1 MSGYGT
7 LLEELSGARL
17 AVPFELLGLKPA
29 ENGRGLRLLAWQPD
43 VDTIDVIDARD
54 RKNLGTM
61 SRLPDSDL
69 FELVMPRRRKLFP
82 YTLRL
87 HRGGDQQE
95 IWDPY
100 QFAMLLEQHT
110 IADRNRLHHC
120 LGSQIITCR
129 IPRAGEVTG
138 VFFAVYAPSARSVS
152 VVGDFN
158 AWDGRRHPMQSGSD
172 GIWRL
177 FLPGVG
183 AGALYKYEVRAP
195 DGELLPRKADPYARF
210 FEQSPGNASIVCAPD
225 NYEWQDDAWRD
236 RDAGNPLQQPLAA
249 YEVHLGSWRHHD
261 GRACSYRELA
271 DSLVTYVSDLGYTH
285 IELLPVT
292 EHPFSGSWGYQ
303 PTGLFAPTSRF
314 GPPDDFRY
322 FIDCCHQAGLGV
334 ILDGVPAH
342 FPSDDMG
349 LGRFDGTPLY
359 EHPDPRRGWHPD
371 WDTHVYDFGR
381 EYVQDFLVSSALCWL
396 EDYHI
401 DGIRV
406 DAVAS
411 MLYLDYS
418 RGPGE
423 WVPNQFGGNENLE
436 AIQFLRRLNETVYRE
451 CPKAMTIAEESTAWP
466 KVSRPTYEGGL
477 GFGFKWNMG
486 WMHDTLHYMSLDP
499 IYRKHHHNDI
509 TFSLIYAYNEN
520 FLLPLSHDE
529 VVHGKGSLL
538 GKMPGDH
545 WQQFAN
551 LRLYYAFMY
560 AHPGKKMLFMG
571 GEIAQRK
578 EWNHD
583 AELEWG
589 VLDDPLHRGVQQL
602 VRDLNSIYVDEPAL
616 FELDQWPEG
625 FEWIDLSDT
634 EASIVSFARY
644 AQDRRRHIVVVCNMT
659 PVVRDAYRVGVPAAG
674 LYREI
679 LNTDA
684 DMYGGGNVGNL
695 GAVRTED
702 IACHNRAQSLIIRL
716 PPLAAVWFAF
726 EPAESDSD

>member
-1 MSGYGT
+1 MSRYGA

-29 ENGRGLRLLAWQPD
+29 ENGRGLRLLVWQPD

-54 RKNLGTM
+54 CKNLGTM

-82 YTLRL
+82 YMLRL
-87 HRGGDQQE
+87 RRGDDQQE

-100 QFAMLLEQHT
+100 QFAVLLEQHT
-110 IADRNRLHHC
+110 VADRNRLHHY
-120 LGSQIITCR
+120 LGSHVTGCR
-129 IPRAGEVTG
+129 IPRAGTVTG
-138 VFFAVYAPSARSVS
+138 AFFAVYAPSARSVS

-177 FLPGVG
+177 FLPGIG
-183 AGALYKYEVRAP
+183 PGALYKYEVRAP

-210 FEQSPGNASIVCAPD
+210 YEQSPGNASIVCGPD
-225 NYEWQDDAWRD
+225 DFQWQDDAWRG
-236 RDAGNPLQQPLAA
+236 RDVGDPLQQPLAA

-261 GRACSYRELA
+261 TRPYSYRELA
-271 DSLVTYVSDLGYTH
+271 DSLVSYVSDLGYTH
-285 IELLPVT
+285 LELLPVT

-322 FIDCCHQAGLGV
+322 FVDRCHQAGLGV
-334 ILDGVPAH
+334 ILDWVPAH

-371 WDTHVYDFGR
+371 WNTHVYDFGR

-396 EDYHI
+396 EDYHV

-509 TFSLIYAYNEN
+509 TFGLIYAYNEN

-538 GKMPGDH
+538 GKMPGDR

-571 GEIAQRK
+571 AEIAQRK
-578 EWNHD
+578 EWDHD
-583 AELEWG
+583 SELDWG

-602 VRDLNSIYVDEPAL
+602 VRDLNSIYVEEPAL

-644 AQDRRRHIVVVCNMT
+644 ARDRRHHVVIICNMT

-674 LYREI
+674 LYREM

-684 DMYGGGNVGNL
+684 HVYGGGNVGNL
-695 GAVRTED
+695 GGVRTED
-702 IACHNRAQSLIIRL
+702 VACHNRAQSLIIRL

-726 EPAESDSD
+726 DSVEPGSD